1 MKNLDEK
8 YMEMA
13 LELAALGE
21 GDVNPNPMVGAIV
34 VKDKKIIG
42 RGYHKKYGGFH
53 AEVFAL
59 DEAGK
64 DAEGGT
70 IYVTLEP
77 CSHYG
82 KTPPCV
88 KKIIKMGIKRCV
100 IATLDPNPLVA
111 GKGIKILKDAG
122 IEVEI
127 NVLQEK
133 ALKQN
138 IVFFKYIKTKI
149 PYLFLKCAITLDGKI
164 ATKTGDSKWISNE
177 SSRKRVQKLRHKYMG
192 IMVGINTLL
201 KDNPRLNARI
211 EGGNDPYR
219 IVVDPNLKTPE
230 DYNFIQN
237 NKDNR
242 SIIVTSKDNIH
253 NKKYKILEKKYRIK
267 FIFLDKKEFLSSDIL
282 KEIGRLGIDSV
293 LLEGGS
299 SMISMAFKEKVLD
312 QGEIFIS
319 PKITGDSDAIPFI
332 SGFSIEGMKESIE
345 LKDVKFKIYEDNIA
359 IEFNL

>member
-1 MKNLDEK
+1 VKNLDEK

-42 RGYHKKYGGFH
+42 RGYHKKYGGSH

-267 FIFLDKKEFLSSDIL
+267 FIFLDKKEFLISDIL

-319 PKITGDSDAIPFI
+319 PKITGDSNAIPFI

>member
-42 RGYHKKYGGFH
+42 RGYHKKYGGSH

-88 KKIIKMGIKRCV
+88 KKIINMGIKRCV

-253 NKKYKILEKKYRIK
+253 NKKYKILEKNYRIK
-267 FIFLDKKEFLSSDIL
+267 FIFLDKKEFLISDIL

>member
-13 LELAALGE
+13 LELAALGV

-42 RGYHKKYGGFH
+42 RGYHKKYGGSH

-88 KKIIKMGIKRCV
+88 KKIINMGIKRCV

-253 NKKYKILEKKYRIK
+253 NKKYKILEKNYRIK
-267 FIFLDKKEFLSSDIL
+267 FIFLDKKEFLISDIL

>member
-42 RGYHKKYGGFH
+42 RGYHKKYGGSH

-267 FIFLDKKEFLSSDIL
+267 FIFLDKKEFLISDIL